1 MSWLKMMSQEL
12 IGLFVDDLRLA
23 LSILVWVS
31 LLWLVLPRSPLA
43 VSWQAPLLLVGLLAI
58 LLESVWRG
66 ARARVRH
73 F

>member
-1 MSWLKMMSQEL
+1 MSWLKMISQKL

-31 LLWLVLPRSPLA
+31 LLWFVLPRSPLA
-43 VSWQAPLLLVGLLAI
+43 ASWQAPLLLVGLLAI

-66 ARARVRH
+66 ACQRVRR